1 MKYCVKCGKELVDEA
16 VVCPGCGCMTGN
28 SNSEQNV
35 NRSYPAQPQA
45 EAVRDVP
52 ESSGLA
58 SAAIAL
64 ALISPIV
71 GFILGLVG
79 LSKYKTDR
87 CRSRC
92 RTAIIL
98 SVVVWIVCT
107 IICLVAMY
115 A

>member
-16 VVCPGCGCMTGN
+16 VVCPGCGCAAGNEN
-28 SNSEQNV
+28 SNHKEYASRPVEV
-35 NRSYPAQPQA
+35 EDTHDA
-45 EAVRDVP
+45 P

-64 ALISPIV
+64 SFISPIV

-107 IICLVAMY
+107 IICLALMY